1 MLGLG
6 RICCRAARAP
16 VNAIT
21 MASDT
26 SQPKMNPAPFLTPP
40 TDARIKMKAVA

>member
-6 RICCRAARAP
+6 GLLP
-16 VNAIT
+16 VTSTVNAIT